1 MNEVWSRWSR
11 RIDALSARERVILFV
26 SIALALVAATDALV
40 LSPRAAAQ
48 KALAAGLRAQTAEIE
63 ALRQQIGSDEAGS
76 QSPAARLLRELR
88 SVQAERAEVDA
99 EVQRRSA
106 EGANT
111 ASLGALMERVLQ
123 RHERLTLLK
132 LATGITAPVAAAG
145 PPMRSVEIGVRGN
158 YLELTQYVAELERAL
173 PGLRWDELAMVR
185 RDGASELRARV
196 ALPGDPR

>member
-26 SIALALVAATDALV
+26 SIAMALVAATDALV

-88 SVQAERAEVDA
+88 SVQAERAELDA
-99 EVQRRSA
+99 EIQRRSA

-111 ASLGALMERVLQ
+111 ASLGTLMERVLQ

>member
-1 MNEVWSRWSR
+1 MNQVWSRWSR

-26 SIALALVAATDALV
+26 SIALGLVAATDALV

-88 SVQAERAEVDA
+88 GVQAERAEVDA
-99 EVQRRSA
+99 EIQRRSA
-106 EGANT
+106 EGAST

-132 LATGITAPVAAAG
+132 LATGITAPVAASG
-145 PPMRSVEIGVRGN
+145 LPMRSVEIGVRGN